1 MAVGAAAASER
12 PYVMP
17 LKLTRRRV
25 LLAVLAG
32 IVFLVAGGL
41 AASWYYSF
49 DARFARSKQAL
60 EAYAAQVMAADP
72 SKPLPALPRRLGAFE
87 TGNVERLPHGF
98 LFFCDYGHPLDAN
111 GLAYST
117 EPLPA
122 DVNEHDFCR
131 HIEGNWYNVW
141 RN

>member
-1 MAVGAAAASER
+1 
-12 PYVMP
+12 MP

-25 LLAVLAG
+25 LVTLLAG
-32 IVFLVAGGL
+32 IVLLVAGGS

-49 DARFARSKQAL
+49 ENRFARSKPAL
-60 EAYAAQVMAADP
+60 DAYAAQAMASDP
-72 SKPLPALPRRLGAFE
+72 SKPLLALPPRLGAFQ

-98 LFFCDYGHPLDAN
+98 LFFCDYGHPSDTN

-122 DVNEHDFCR
+122 GAGEHDFFE
-131 HIEGNWYNVW
+131 HIEGNWYTVW